1 MIMKGT
7 IFWNLWFAIINFSF
21 YFMLSF
27 HPDYPNKIIM
37 ESLIYAFLSFM
48 FMYLIRWS
56 LTTILDDYSSG
67 DIHDDSSE
75 VENVID
81 DSVKD
86 QPGTNESEQIAAI
99 VKKMLAE
106 EQR

>member
-56 LTTILDDYSSG
+56 LTSIIDNNSIG
-67 DIHDDSSE
+67 DSHYDSSV
-75 VENVID
+75 VENVVN
-81 DSVKD
+81 DSVKN
-86 QPGTNESEQIAAI
+86 QPKTDESEQIAAI

>member
-1 MIMKGT
+1 MKGT
-7 IFWNLWFAIINFSF
+7 IFWNSWFAIISFTF

-37 ESLIYAFLSFM
+37 ESLIYAFLSFI

-56 LTTILDDYSSG
+56 LSSIM
-67 DIHDDSSE
+67 DNNSTEKHDHNPNS
-75 VENVID
+75 VENAVQESLTD
-81 DSVKD
+81 KSRTD
-86 QPGTNESEQIAAI
+86 ESEQIAAI
-99 VKKMLAE
+99 VKKMMAE